1 MTDKPTDAEV
11 NFADWIIPLNEAS
24 LVSAPLTPESNL
36 PVAEGTTPEL
46 LQFPT
51 DSEAYPTEGHHPRLM
66 RFGRVA

>member
-11 NFADWIIPLNEAS
+11 NFADWIIPLNEPAHVPLLPENNS
-24 LVSAPLTPESNL
+24 PVAESLTPE
-36 PVAEGTTPEL
+36 V

-51 DSEAYPTEGHHPRLM
+51 DFEAYPTEGHHPRLL